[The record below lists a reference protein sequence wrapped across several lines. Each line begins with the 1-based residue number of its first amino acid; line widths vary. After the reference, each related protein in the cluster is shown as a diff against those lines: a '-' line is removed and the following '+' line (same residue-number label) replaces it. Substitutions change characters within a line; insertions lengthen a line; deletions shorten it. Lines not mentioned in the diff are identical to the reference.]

1 MIVTRMRPVRDR
13 WDTGW
18 GEFDRMRRD
27 MLRWTD
33 AVNRGLL
40 GEPGFRIFPLVNV
53 SHDDDNFYVR
63 AELPGVKASDL
74 QLSVT
79 GRKLSIGGKRDLPEE
94 SAKVSYHR
102 KEREGGSFSRSIE
115 LPADFDRDKI
125 DARYENGILT
135 VTLPRSEATKPRQ
148 IPVKAS

>member
-13 WDTGW
+13 WDAGW
-18 GEFDRMRRD
+18 NEYDRMRRD
-27 MLRWTD
+27 VLRWAD
-33 AVNRGLL
+33 AMNRGFF

-53 SHDDDNFYVR
+53 SQDDENFYVR

-74 QLSVT
+74 QLSAT
-79 GRKLSIGGKRDLPEE
+79 GRKLSIAGKRELPEE

-115 LPADFDRDKI
+115 LTSDFDRDKI
-125 DARYENGILT
+125 DARYQNGILT
-135 VTLPRSEATKPRQ
+135 VTLPRSQSTKPRQ
-148 IPVKAS
+148 IPVKTS